1 MDTNETVSKKDY
13 DELVAAYGEC
23 QARYQREVA
32 GIRRHILQAYEHI
45 KDDAWTY
52 EDLPQEV
59 VEALCQI
66 KVATIKIHAH
76 TSPE

>member
-1 MDTNETVSKKDY
+1 MDTKETVSKKDY
-13 DELVAAYGEC
+13 DELVEAYGEC

-32 GIRRHILQAYEHI
+32 GIRRHILQAYEYI
-45 KDDAWTY
+45 RDDAWTY

-66 KVATIKIHAH
+66 KVAAIKIHAH
-76 TSPE
+76 TSPD